1 MHQMRERQPERGLVC
16 AGHEYFETANRL
28 LPHSMTSLLIANGN
42 VLDVHTLTLHTGHS
56 VLVQNGRIAA
66 IGAQLQAPEGAQVID
81 ARGLTV
87 MPGLIDCHVH
97 TVASS
102 FNLGNVAKL
111 PNVFTMLRALPI
123 MRDMLERGFTTV
135 RDAGGADWSLAEAVR
150 TGLVQGPRIFPSGKA
165 LSQTGGHGDFRPRS
179 DELELC
185 GCTHKLGNL
194 ARVVDGVDACRL
206 AVREEIMKGASQIKI
221 MASGGVASPNDPIG
235 NLGYS
240 EAELHAIV
248 EEASN
253 ANTYVLA
260 HAYTPRAIARAVRC
274 GVRTIEHG
282 NLVDAPTAE
291 LMAERGAYMVPTLI
305 TYEGLATEGER
316 YGLPAASIAKID
328 AVRGQGKQAIE
339 ILAKAG
345 VKMGLGSDLLG
356 ETHYLQS
363 DELRLRAEILGNG
376 PVLQQATLI
385 GAEIIGQQ
393 GQLGEVT
400 AGAIADLLLVDGNP
414 LADIA
419 CLLNQGKRI
428 RAILKD
434 GQVCKNTL

>member
-1 MHQMRERQPERGLVC
+1 
-16 AGHEYFETANRL
+16 
-28 LPHSMTSLLIANGN
+28 MTTLFIANGN
-42 VLDVHTLTLHTGHS
+42 VLDVHTLTLRTGHA
-56 VLVQNGRIAA
+56 VLVQDGRIAA
-66 IGAQLQAPEGAQVID
+66 TGPQLQAPEGAQVID
-81 ARGLTV
+81 AQGLTV

-102 FNLGNVAKL
+102 FNLGNVARL

-123 MRDMLERGFTTV
+123 MKGMLERGFTTV

-179 DELELC
+179 DELEPC

-206 AVREEIMKGASQIKI
+206 AVREEILKGAAQIKV

-248 EEASN
+248 EEAAN

-291 LMAERGAYMVPTLI
+291 LMAERGAYMVPTLV

-328 AVRGQGKQAIE
+328 AVRGQGKQAIA

-356 ETHYLQS
+356 ETHRLQA

-385 GAEIIGQQ
+385 GAEIVGQQ
-393 GQLGEVT
+393 GLLGEVT

-414 LADIA
+414 LADIT
-419 CLLNQGKRI
+419 CLLNQGERI
-428 RAILKD
+428 RAIVKD

>member
-1 MHQMRERQPERGLVC
+1 
-16 AGHEYFETANRL
+16 
-28 LPHSMTSLLIANGN
+28 MTTLFIANGN
-42 VLDVHTLTLHTGHS
+42 VLDVHTLTLQTGHS
-56 VLVQNGRIAA
+56 VLVQDGRIAA
-66 IGAQLQAPEGAQVID
+66 IGPQLQAPEGAQVID
-81 ARGLTV
+81 AKGLTV

-97 TVASS
+97 MVASS
-102 FNLGNVAKL
+102 FDLGMVAKL

-123 MRDMLERGFTTV
+123 MKAMLDRGFTTV

-150 TGLVQGPRIFPSGKA
+150 TGLVQGPRVFPSGKA

-206 AVREEIMKGASQIKI
+206 AVREEILKGSTQIKV
-221 MASGGVASPNDPIG
+221 MASGGVSSPNDPIG

-240 EAELHAIV
+240 EAELRAIV

-260 HAYTPRAIARAVRC
+260 HAYTARAIARAVRC

-291 LMAERGAYMVPTLI
+291 LMAELGAYMVPTLV

-316 YGLPAASIAKID
+316 YGLPPLSIAKIE
-328 AVRGQGKQAIE
+328 AVRGQGKQAIA

-385 GAEIIGQQ
+385 GAEILGQQ

-414 LADIA
+414 LTDIA
-419 CLLNQGKRI
+419 CLLNQGERI